1 MTSLVLHTH
10 TGLGDH
16 VITNGMAH
24 SFAED
29 YDHVYVPHIKMFG
42 DSVRALYT
50 GFTDKITPVELPDID
65 INLNGRHL
73 IKNLVDETNSEYI
86 GICDPYLY
94 YPRRLIC
101 NSEGKLEYRNIATNF
116 DRQFYELAGMHFSLR
131 YEKCVIPESTDSSKE
146 IYNKLTNGEDFILV
160 HNGSSQSESY
170 PLKIKQSSKFPG
182 LKVVEIKPGITNN
195 VFEFVDLIK
204 QAKEIHVVGS
214 FFQCIVDSM
223 VKQTAANLVF
233 HNIMI
238 KHDTQ
243 TNCGWNDNRW
253 TVIEYD
259 RKY

>member
-1 MTSLVLHTH
+1 MASLVLHTH

-16 VITNGMAH
+16 IITNGMAH
-24 SFAED
+24 SFSKD
-29 YDHVYVPHIKMFG
+29 YDLVYIPHIKMFG
-42 DSVRALYT
+42 ESVRALYK
-50 GFTDKITPVELPDID
+50 GFESKIKTIELPDID

-94 YPRRLIC
+94 YPRRLVC
-101 NSEGKLEYRNIATNF
+101 NSEGKLEYRNVATNF

-131 YEKCVIPESTDSSKE
+131 YEECKMPESTEKSKE

-160 HNGSSQSESY
+160 HNGSSQSSAY
-170 PLKIKQSSKFPG
+170 PLNIKQTSKFPG
-182 LKVVEIKPGITNN
+182 LKLVEIKPGITNN
-195 VFEFVDLIK
+195 VFDFVDLIK

-223 VKQTAANLVF
+223 TEQTDANLVF

-243 TNCGWNDNRW
+243 INCGWNNNRW